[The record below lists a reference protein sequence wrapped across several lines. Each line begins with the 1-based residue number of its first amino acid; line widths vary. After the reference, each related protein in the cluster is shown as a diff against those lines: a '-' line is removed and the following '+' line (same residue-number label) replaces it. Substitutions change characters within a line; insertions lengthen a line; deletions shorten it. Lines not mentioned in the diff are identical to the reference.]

1 MTNKHFDKSIQT
13 LFLTELFRGMWMTL
27 QYFFRRKVMTFL
39 NTATVGSLLKLIF
52 GCLFFVVCLDFDV
65 VHCASPDSIDY
76 KTLVELTKN
85 SLQSTDNES
94 FVKKAEQILGRP
106 LASVDV
112 VRLLESKIESDDQ
125 ARSLFS
131 KFSDL
136 PKSQKLI
143 VVVGLVCF
151 CYTMSSLFL
160 DPTLMIT
167 NGEDLSATN
176 GSLSSTTESVGLGV
190 IGQTRLVSR
199 LLKIFGI

>member
-1 MTNKHFDKSIQT
+1 MA
-13 LFLTELFRGMWMTL
+13 
-27 QYFFRRKVMTFL
+27 FL
-39 NTATVGSLLKLIF
+39 NTATFRSLSILIF

-76 KTLVELTKN
+76 KALVELTKN

-106 LASVDV
+106 LTSVDV
-112 VRLLESKIESDDQ
+112 VRLLESKTESDDQ

>member
-1 MTNKHFDKSIQT
+1 
-13 LFLTELFRGMWMTL
+13 
-27 QYFFRRKVMTFL
+27 MTFL

-76 KTLVELTKN
+76 KALVELTKN

-106 LASVDV
+106 LTSVDEAQ
-112 VRLLESKIESDDQ
+112 LLESKIESDNQ

-136 PKSQKLI
+136 SKSQKLI

-151 CYTMSSLFL
+151 GGYTIRSLFL
-160 DPTLMIT
+160 DPILMIT
-167 NGEDLSATN
+167 NGE
-176 GSLSSTTESVGLGV
+176 VGV
-190 IGQTRLVSR
+190 IGQTSLVSR

>member
-1 MTNKHFDKSIQT
+1 
-13 LFLTELFRGMWMTL
+13 
-27 QYFFRRKVMTFL
+27 
-39 NTATVGSLLKLIF
+39 
-52 GCLFFVVCLDFDV
+52 
-65 VHCASPDSIDY
+65 
-76 KTLVELTKN
+76 LVELTKN

-106 LASVDV
+106 LTSVDEAQ
-112 VRLLESKIESDDQ
+112 LLESKIESDNQ

-136 PKSQKLI
+136 SKSQKLI

-151 CYTMSSLFL
+151 GGYTISSLFL

-167 NGEDLSATN
+167 NGE
-176 GSLSSTTESVGLGV
+176 VGV
-190 IGQTRLVSR
+190 IGQTSLVSR

>member
-1 MTNKHFDKSIQT
+1 MK
-13 LFLTELFRGMWMTL
+13 
-27 QYFFRRKVMTFL
+27 FL

-106 LASVDV
+106 LTSVDEAQ
-112 VRLLESKIESDDQ
+112 LLESKIESDNQ

-131 KFSDL
+131 KFSGL
-136 PKSQKLI
+136 SKSQKLI
-143 VVVGLVCF
+143 VVVCF
-151 CYTMSSLFL
+151 VCYTKSSLFL

-167 NGEDLSATN
+167 NGE
-176 GSLSSTTESVGLGV
+176 VGV
-190 IGQTRLVSR
+190 IGQTSLVSR

>member
-1 MTNKHFDKSIQT
+1 
-13 LFLTELFRGMWMTL
+13 
-27 QYFFRRKVMTFL
+27 
-39 NTATVGSLLKLIF
+39 
-52 GCLFFVVCLDFDV
+52 
-65 VHCASPDSIDY
+65 
-76 KTLVELTKN
+76 
-85 SLQSTDNES
+85 
-94 FVKKAEQILGRP
+94 
-106 LASVDV
+106 V
-112 VRLLESKIESDDQ
+112 VRLLEFKTESDDQ

-151 CYTMSSLFL
+151 CYTISSLFL